1 MPNQRTVE
9 RALLSATWE
18 IEATHGLQ
26 YLSAFLLSDGEAVER
41 SQSTF
46 VLSEGISTA
55 AANFGAEVQDGSIA
69 HLILSGAMMLEDGM
83 CLRGIRSLN
92 ADLAA
97 ADANP
102 NISGIVLEVNSGGG
116 ESVAGTELQNT
127 LLDIRRRGKTQTVV
141 YAQTLASAALRGA
154 LAADYIVAASTTAVV
169 GSVGTM
175 VSLDRKAI
183 KEIQEAQ
190 LDIYARQ
197 STMKN
202 LPSRALL
209 EGDLEPLL
217 DYVSDR
223 AQGFIDNVE
232 AMRPAMRRTKEQ
244 ANRLQSG
251 DLFSGTEAAEIGLID
266 AVGTFADAMQF
277 LKRKKKNTYSA
288 ATVQDAAQP
297 ITTMSNTNERGGFI
311 RLLNSIFGSAM
322 AEDATDEQVTET
334 LQPASETAPAE
345 PEGAAITETN
355 KAFTAL
361 SERVEALA
369 ETIESQAVTIA
380 AFDDAATERAAQ
392 IADLETQLAA
402 AKIGK
407 PTPKSNGHA
416 TDREQFA
423 TAVNHDKKFGSK
435 Y

>member
-1 MPNQRTVE
+1 
-9 RALLSATWE
+9 
-18 IEATHGLQ
+18 
-26 YLSAFLLSDGEAVER
+26 
-41 SQSTF
+41 
-46 VLSEGISTA
+46 
-55 AANFGAEVQDGSIA
+55 
-69 HLILSGAMMLEDGM
+69 
-83 CLRGIRSLN
+83 
-92 ADLAA
+92 
-97 ADANP
+97 
-102 NISGIVLEVNSGGG
+102 
-116 ESVAGTELQNT
+116 
-127 LLDIRRRGKTQTVV
+127 
-141 YAQTLASAALRGA
+141 
-154 LAADYIVAASTTAVV
+154 
-169 GSVGTM
+169 
-175 VSLDRKAI
+175 
-183 KEIQEAQ
+183 
-190 LDIYARQ
+190 
-197 STMKN
+197 
-202 LPSRALL
+202 
-209 EGDLEPLL
+209 
-217 DYVSDR
+217 
-223 AQGFIDNVE
+223 VE

-251 DLFSGTEAAEIGLID
+251 DIFTGTEAAQIGLID

-355 KAFTAL
+355 EAFTAL

-369 ETIESQAVTIA
+369 GTIESQAVTIA

-416 TDREQFA
+416 TDREQFV